1 LSGLQ
6 VEYVAVSRLAVMEI
20 AKKTRWLRPPLIKR
34 REGFTFIEILVSI
47 GLIATGILGFSL
59 NTIGVIKGNYIS
71 SNYTTATSL
80 AQDKMEELLGQS
92 TFSEVTNSPDPN
104 NPIKATGAS
113 GGIFTRTWTISDPS
127 LGTGLK
133 QVTVT
138 VSWTA
143 YLIGGRNVTL
153 KTFVF
158 AG

>member
-1 LSGLQ
+1 
-6 VEYVAVSRLAVMEI
+6 MEI
-20 AKKTRWLRPPLIKR
+20 AKKTRWIRPLLNKR
-34 REGFTFIEILVSI
+34 REGFTLIEILVAIS
-47 GLIATGILGFSL
+47 LIAIGILGFSL
-59 NTIGVIKGNYIS
+59 NTIGVIQNNYTSGNYS
-71 SNYTTATSL
+71 VATNL

-92 TFSEVTNSPDPN
+92 TFSDVTNSPDPN
-104 NPIKATGAS
+104 NPINATGAS

-153 KTFVF
+153 TTFVF